1 MRVIVPL
8 NIVPKKI
15 MSQGI
20 ILRSLDSIRFYLSPK
35 EKRTAIAMLGWL
47 IISSVLDVFGLASL
61 VPVIMAASRPGTVL
75 ENKYTYWLYN
85 ALGFSTEKHFLVFL
99 IIGLLVFFALKN
111 AFSVLINYQQ
121 ARFTARVGVTLIA
134 SQLQKYLNLPFLRFN
149 ELGGSHIMNGSLNI
163 PNAYVGS
170 VIRQLF
176 SLLSELIIVVLVIA
190 GMILYKPILFVILGV
205 VLVPAMFLIY
215 SLLRKRANQIGIELN
230 NLRPYSYVA
239 LTEAV
244 VGYAELKLA
253 NKQQK
258 FKQYLIDNQDKMQI
272 LEAEAYLYSLIPQ
285 RMIEMVAIGAV
296 VLIFLYSLLF
306 SDSPAQLVTTI
317 GLFAAAAYRL
327 MPSMNRI
334 LMAVVM
340 LRQNQYVL
348 DELMDMRE
356 YLTRTA
362 PTPQPLSFE
371 RAIAFEHISFT
382 FPEGTQPVVND
393 ISLRVRKGEKVGFIG
408 SSGSGKTTLMNLL
421 LRFYQEQ
428 EGAITVDGVPLTLE
442 NQAAWYNLVGY
453 VKQDTFLMESSIQ
466 DNITLRDT
474 QVDPERMRYALE
486 QASLADFVDSLP
498 EGLQTPIGERGSR
511 LSGGQRQRVGIA
523 RALYKRAEILL
534 LDEATSALDN
544 ETEREV
550 SEAINKLSHTNI
562 TIFIIAHRLTTLQD
576 CDRIFELKDGR
587 IWAEH
592 TYESLMQQHA

>member
-1 MRVIVPL
+1 M
-8 NIVPKKI
+8 N
-15 MSQGI
+15 QGI

-47 IISSVLDVFGLASL
+47 LLSSILDVFGLASL

-75 ENKYTYWLYN
+75 QNEYTRWLYD
-85 ALGFSTEKHFLVFL
+85 ALGFSTEKSFLVFL
-99 IIGLLVFFALKN
+99 IVGLLIFFALKN

-134 SQLQKYLNLPFLRFN
+134 SQLQKYLNLPYLRFN
-149 ELGGSHIMNGSLNI
+149 ELGGSNIMNGSLNI

-176 SLLSELIIVVLVIA
+176 ILLSELIIVVLVIL
-190 GMILYKPILFVILGV
+190 GMLLYKPVLFVILGV

-215 SLLRKRANQIGIELN
+215 RILRKRANQLGIELN
-230 NLRPYSYVA
+230 SLRPYSYVA
-239 LTEAV
+239 LTEAI
-244 VGYAELKLA
+244 VGYVELRLA
-253 NKQQK
+253 NKQKQ
-258 FKQYLIDNQDKMQI
+258 FKQYLIDNQDKMQV
-272 LEAEAYLYSLIPQ
+272 LEAEANLYSLIPQ

-306 SDSPAQLVTTI
+306 ADSPAQLVTII

-348 DELMDMRE
+348 DELVNMRE
-356 YLTRTA
+356 YLTH
-362 PTPQPLSFE
+362 PVPVPQPLSFE
-371 RAIAFEHISFT
+371 REIAFEHISFT
-382 FPEGTQPVVND
+382 FPEAEQPVVQD
-393 ISLRVRKGEKVGFIG
+393 VSLRVRKGEKVGFIG

-428 EGAITVDGVPLTLE
+428 QGTIKVDGVPLTAE
-442 NQAAWYNLVGY
+442 NEAAWYNLVGY
-453 VKQDTFLMESSIQ
+453 VKQDTFLLETSIQ
-466 DNITLRDT
+466 DNITLRDEH
-474 QVDPERMRYALE
+474 VDPERMKYALE
-486 QASLADFVDSLP
+486 QASLTDFVASLP

-511 LSGGQRQRVGIA
+511 LSGGQRQRIGIA
-523 RALYKRAEILL
+523 RALYKQAEVLL

-576 CDRIFELKDGR
+576 CNRIFELKGGR

>member
-1 MRVIVPL
+1 
-8 NIVPKKI
+8 
-15 MSQGI
+15 
-20 ILRSLDSIRFYLSPK
+20 
-35 EKRTAIAMLGWL
+35 MLGWL

-61 VPVIMAASRPGTVL
+61 VPVIMAASRPGSVL
-75 ENKYTYWLYN
+75 ENKYTHWLYN
-85 ALGFSTEKHFLVFL
+85 ALGFTTEKNFLVFL
-99 IIGLLVFFALKN
+99 IVGLLVFFALKN
-111 AFSVLINYQQ
+111 VFSVLINYQQ
-121 ARFTARVGVTLIA
+121 ARFTARVGVTLIG

-190 GMILYKPILFVILGV
+190 GMILYKPVLFVILGV

-215 SLLRKRANQIGIELN
+215 RMLRKRANQIGIELN
-230 NLRPYSYVA
+230 SLRPYSYVT

-258 FKQYLIDNQDKMQI
+258 FKQYLIDNQNEMQK

-348 DELMDMRE
+348 DELIDMRE
-356 YLTRTA
+356 YLTRAA
-362 PTPQPLSFE
+362 PAPQPLSFG
-371 RAIAFEHISFT
+371 RDIAFEHVSFT
-382 FPEGTQPVVND
+382 FPETTQPVVND
-393 ISLRVRKGEKVGFIG
+393 VSLRVRKGEKVGFIG

-428 EGAITVDGVPLTLE
+428 QGAITVDGVPLTLE

-453 VKQDTFLMESSIQ
+453 VKQDTFLMEASIQ

-474 QVDPERMRYALE
+474 EVDAERMQYALE
-486 QASLADFVDSLP
+486 QSSLTDFVASLP
-498 EGLQTPIGERGSR
+498 EGLQTSIGERGSR
-511 LSGGQRQRVGIA
+511 LSGGQRQRIGIA
-523 RALYKRAEILL
+523 RALYKRAEVLL

-562 TIFIIAHRLTTLQD
+562 TILIIAHRLTTLQD